1 MSPNTGASISSGFAS
16 IPAGQWYMDGTYM
29 SMSVE
34 AVLWRS
40 WFCFLRLSVRSI
52 KLFIKSKK
60 NDT

>member
-40 WFCFLRLSVRSI
+40 WFCFFETSREKNKVVYKI
-52 KLFIKSKK
+52 KEK
-60 NDT
+60 NS